1 MQVPPQRTGPLVGLK
16 VLEIGH
22 YIAAPFCTRILA
34 DLGAEVIKVEPP
46 GGDPFR
52 GWGASVNGHSV
63 WFSVHGRNKLSVVLD
78 LKRDRD
84 TVLRLAARAD
94 VLVEN
99 LRAGGLERL
108 GLGPEALHAVNPRL
122 VIARISGYGQD
133 GPYRDKPAFGAIGEA
148 MGGIRHLT
156 AHPAG
161 SSDLPP
167 PRCGISISDDLAGLY
182 AAIGLLSALW
192 QRDVTGTGRGR
203 VVDVNLVD
211 SVFSLMEGMLPE
223 YAMDGRVRQPVGA
236 AIETAAPTNTYPCAD
251 GRWLCIAGNSDL
263 IFARLMAAIGRP
275 ELARDPVYA
284 TNAERCAHRGELD
297 AAIAAWTRTLPAQAG
312 GGAAGGCGC
321 AVLTALRHRRLRQRS
336 AFPGARVG
344 AAGGGSADRA
354 DAASWTGDSA
364 GRRAAG
370 GGGGVARPGSGSAY
384 RVRAADPVGIA
395 VGGPTGGAAEVAS
408 DTRWGI
414 PIYRAQNLC
423 ISRFFNKLLYHSTT
437 LVDKTPA
444 NHKSA
449 EGACLA
455 WFGHI
460 CSSWPSP
467 PVARAVRTPVR
478 GRGITLV
485 ARSRWTA
492 RRSPAR

>member
-1 MQVPPQRTGPLVGLK
+1 MPDLPRRTGPLVGLK

-34 DLGAEVIKVEPP
+34 DLGAEVIKIEPP

-52 GWGASVNGHSV
+52 GWGASVNGNSV

-78 LKRDRD
+78 LKRARD

-108 GLGPEALHAVNPRL
+108 GLGPDVLHATNPRL

-161 SSDLPP
+161 SSELPP

-192 QRDVTGTGRGR
+192 QRDASGTGRGR

-251 GRWLCIAGNSDL
+251 GKWLCIAGNSDL
-263 IFARLMAAIGRP
+263 IFARLMAVIGRP
-275 ELARDPVYA
+275 ELAADPAYA
-284 TNAERCAHRGELD
+284 TNADRCAHRDALD
-297 AAIAAWTRTLPAQAG
+297 AAIAAWTRTLMAREAETRLDDADVPCSRLYDIADCANDPHFLARGSVQAVDDPLIGRTLHPGPAIRLDGDPAEAVVAWPG
-312 GGAAGGCGC
+312 PAAG
-321 AVLTALRHRRLRQRS
+321 AHTEYVLGTLLGT
-336 AFPGARVG
+336 PEKRV
-344 AAGGGSADRA
+344 
-354 DAASWTGDSA
+354 
-364 GRRAAG
+364 
-370 GGGGVARPGSGSAY
+370 
-384 RVRAADPVGIA
+384 
-395 VGGPTGGAAEVAS
+395 
-408 DTRWGI
+408 
-414 PIYRAQNLC
+414 
-423 ISRFFNKLLYHSTT
+423 
-437 LVDKTPA
+437 
-444 NHKSA
+444 
-449 EGACLA
+449 
-455 WFGHI
+455 
-460 CSSWPSP
+460 
-467 PVARAVRTPVR
+467 
-478 GRGITLV
+478 
-485 ARSRWTA
+485 
-492 RRSPAR
+492 

>member
-1 MQVPPQRTGPLVGLK
+1 MKHPPTRSGPLGGLK

-52 GWGASVNGHSV
+52 GWGEAVNGNSV

-78 LKRDRD
+78 LKRDRE
-84 TVLRLAARAD
+84 TLLRLAARAD

-99 LRAGGLERL
+99 LRAGGLERF
-108 GLGPEALHAVNPRL
+108 GLGPDALHAANPRL

-192 QRDVTGTGRGR
+192 QRDVAGVGRGR

-223 YAMDGRVRQPVGA
+223 YAIDGRVRQPVGA
-236 AIETAAPTNTYPCAD
+236 AIATAAPTNTYPCTD
-251 GRWLCIAGNSDL
+251 GRWLCIAGNSDP
-263 IFARLMAAIGRP
+263 IFRRLMQAIGRP
-275 ELARDPVYA
+275 ELAGDPAYA
-284 TNAERCAHRGELD
+284 TNADRCARREKLD
-297 AAIAAWTRTLPAQAG
+297 EAISAWTRTLPAKEAE
-312 GGAAGGCGC
+312 
-321 AVLTALRHRRLRQRS
+321 ALLE
-336 AFPGARVG
+336 
-344 AAGGGSADRA
+344 
-354 DAASWTGDSA
+354 
-364 GRRAAG
+364 
-370 GGGGVARPGSGSAY
+370 
-384 RVRAADPVGIA
+384 AADVPCSRLYDIA
-395 VGGPTGGAAEVAS
+395 
-408 DTRWGI
+408 D
-414 PIYRAQNLC
+414 C
-423 ISRFFNKLLYHSTT
+423 
-437 LVDKTPA
+437 A
-444 NHKSA
+444 NDPHF
-449 EGACLA
+449 L
-455 WFGHI
+455 
-460 CSSWPSP
+460 
-467 PVARAVRTPVR
+467 
-478 GRGITLV
+478 
-485 ARSRWTA
+485 A
-492 RRSPAR
+492 RRSVQEVLDPLIGRTLHPGPAIRMDGDAPENVVAWPGPAVGEHTDYVLSLIGKAEA

>member
-1 MQVPPQRTGPLVGLK
+1 MQIPPQRTGPLVGLK

-52 GWGASVNGHSV
+52 GWGASVDGHSV

-108 GLGPEALHAVNPRL
+108 SLGPEALHAVNPRL

-192 QRDVTGTGRGR
+192 QRDVAGTGRGR

-251 GRWLCIAGNSDL
+251 GKWLCIAGNSDL

-275 ELARDPVYA
+275 ELARDPAYA
-284 TNAERCAHRGELD
+284 TNAVALRASRRELD
-297 AAIAAWTRTLPAQAG
+297 AAIAAWTRTLPAKEAEARLEAADVPVLAAVTTSPTAPTIRISGRAVSVQEVADPLIG
-312 GGAAGGCGC
+312 RTLHPGPAIRLDGEKPEAVVAWPGPAAG
-321 AVLTALRHRRLRQRS
+321 AHTEYVLT
-336 AFPGARVG
+336 
-344 AAGGGSADRA
+344 
-354 DAASWTGDSA
+354 
-364 GRRAAG
+364 
-370 GGGGVARPGSGSAY
+370 
-384 RVRAADPVGIA
+384 
-395 VGGPTGGAAEVAS
+395 E
-408 DTRWGI
+408 
-414 PIYRAQNLC
+414 
-423 ISRFFNKLLYHSTT
+423 LLGMPE
-437 LVDKTPA
+437 K
-444 NHKSA
+444 
-449 EGACLA
+449 
-455 WFGHI
+455 
-460 CSSWPSP
+460 
-467 PVARAVRTPVR
+467 R
-478 GRGITLV
+478 G
-485 ARSRWTA
+485 
-492 RRSPAR
+492 